1 MASYFLRKHQFFML
15 AFAELRVE
23 LEVAQV
29 LVVSQPPL
37 AIQDGHQGRC
47 VYPKGQKNGGG
58 SPAIEY

>member
-1 MASYFLRKHQFFML
+1 ML

-37 AIQDGHQGRC
+37 VASQGKIFYRL
-47 VYPKGQKNGGG
+47 GDQLHT
-58 SPAIEY
+58 